1 MDCGWEGLE
10 SGHGL
15 LQSPQ
20 LRLRSVYL
28 LLDLWGGE
36 TSQVPWC
43 MVLDFFS
50 WMNAEIRCGSWKGT
64 KMRAV
69 LCLCGADITL
79 NYLILVVFPKIFS
92 WSMTVNSSF
101 HIFFSSLHYLWLLL
115 RSLFFPPVVLYSVFI
130 LEVFLKY
137 VVVLGCTFWSRAFKC
152 SLGSLICLWGL
163 PTFVTQS
170 VTKTFHCGCK
180 MSIYLGV

>member
-20 LRLRSVYL
+20 LRQVCLPVTWFMGRWDFLGPLVYGAGLRHFC
-28 LLDLWGGE
+28 
-36 TSQVPWC
+36 P
-43 MVLDFFS
+43 
-50 WMNAEIRCGSWKGT
+50 WMNADIGGGSWTGT
-64 KMRAV
+64 KMREV
-69 LCLCGADITL
+69 LCLCGAEITL
-79 NYLILVVFPKIFS
+79 EYLILVVFPKIS
-92 WSMTVNSSF
+92 WSMTINSSF
-101 HIFFSSLHYLWLLL
+101 HIFFSSLHYLWLLY
-115 RSLFFPPVVLYSVFI
+115 LFFSVVLYSVFI

-137 VVVLGCTFWSRAFKC
+137 MVVLGCTFWNGALKC
-152 SLGSLICLWGL
+152 SLESLIWLRGL
-163 PTFVTQS
+163 LTFVNQS